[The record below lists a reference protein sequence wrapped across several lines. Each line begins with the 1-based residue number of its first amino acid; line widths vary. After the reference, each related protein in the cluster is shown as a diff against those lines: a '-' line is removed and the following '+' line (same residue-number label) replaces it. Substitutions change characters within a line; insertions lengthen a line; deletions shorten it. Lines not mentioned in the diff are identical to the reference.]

1 MFVDHILTMEM
12 SGTVKSVLLLL
23 FIVVAFVLFQV
34 ATFVEV
40 NGVFSIFELIHR
52 ICHSGRKKTAVFK
65 RK

>member
-23 FIVVAFVLFQV
+23 FIVVEYVLFQV

-40 NGVFSIFELIHR
+40 NGVFSIRPVRFYI
-52 ICHSGRKKTAVFK
+52 
-65 RK
+65 